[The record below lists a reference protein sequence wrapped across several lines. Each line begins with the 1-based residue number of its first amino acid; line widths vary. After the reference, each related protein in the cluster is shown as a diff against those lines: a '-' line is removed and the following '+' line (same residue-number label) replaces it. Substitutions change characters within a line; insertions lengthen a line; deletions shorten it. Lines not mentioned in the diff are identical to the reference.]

1 VYPIA
6 LKDGVVDNSEAGKT
20 SYIIRGGA
28 AGRERLRVLAGIHR
42 HSTLNLLR
50 RAGIQPGM
58 VCLDVGCGGGDVS
71 VELARL
77 VAPNGRVVAIDLDE
91 VKIGIARGEAAAQQV
106 SNVDFRVA
114 NLEEC
119 VLPDGFDVVH
129 ARIVLTH
136 LRNPSEVLTK
146 IRTALKPGGV
156 VVVADTNFHGLFS
169 YPESPAVRRYV
180 ELYSETLRRRNG
192 DADIGL
198 RLPALLSAS
207 GFENIHVSVVQHAGL
222 SGDTKLIT
230 PITLESIADAVVD
243 EGVASRADVECLLV
257 ELYDFARDPTTLL
270 SGPRIIETWASR
282 PAT

>member
-1 VYPIA
+1 
-6 LKDGVVDNSEAGKT
+6 LNGSETSKP

-42 HSTLNLLR
+42 LSTLNLLQR
-50 RAGIQPGM
+50 VGVQPGM

-91 VKIGIARGEAAAQQV
+91 VKIDIARGEAAAQQI
-106 SNVDFRVA
+106 SNVDFQVA
-114 NLEEC
+114 NLDNC
-119 VLPDGFDVVH
+119 VLGEEFDVAH
-129 ARIVLTH
+129 ARFVLSH
-136 LRNPSEVLTK
+136 LRNPKEVLTK

-169 YPESPAVRRYV
+169 QPESPAVQRYV
-180 ELYSETLRRRNG
+180 KLYTETLKRRNG

-198 RLPALLSAS
+198 RLPELLSRA
-207 GFENIHVSVVQHAGL
+207 GFENIHLGVVQHAGL

-230 PITLESIADAVVD
+230 PMTLENIADALIA
-243 EGVASRADVECLLV
+243 EGVAPRAEVERILV
-257 ELYDFARDPTTLL
+257 ELYDFARDPNTIL
-270 SGPRIIETWASR
+270 SGPRIIETWARR
-282 PAT
+282 PAV

>member
-1 VYPIA
+1 
-6 LKDGVVDNSEAGKT
+6 LSSETSKT

-42 HSTLNLLR
+42 LSTLNLLR
-50 RAGIQPGM
+50 RAGIQSGM

-91 VKIGIARGEAAAQQV
+91 VTIDIARGEAAAQQV

-114 NLEEC
+114 NLEDY
-119 VLPDGFDVVH
+119 VLREEFDVAH
-129 ARIVLTH
+129 ARFVFSH
-136 LRNPSEVLTK
+136 LRNPKEVLTK

-169 YPESPAVRRYV
+169 QPESPAVQRYV
-180 ELYSETLRRRNG
+180 ELYTETLKRRNG

-198 RLPALLSAS
+198 RLPEILSQA
-207 GFENIHVSVVQHAGL
+207 GFENIHLSVVQHAGM

-230 PITLESIADAVVD
+230 PMTLENVADAVVT
-243 EGVASRADVECLLV
+243 EGVASRADVERILV
-257 ELYDFARDPTTLL
+257 ELYDFARDPNTVL
-270 SGPRIIETWASR
+270 SGPRIVETWARR
-282 PAT
+282 PAI

>member
-1 VYPIA
+1 
-6 LKDGVVDNSEAGKT
+6 LKDVALNSSETGKT

-42 HSTLNLLR
+42 LSTLSLLR
-50 RAGIQPGM
+50 RAGVQPGM

-91 VKIGIARGEAAAQQV
+91 VKIDIARAEAAAQQV

-114 NLEEC
+114 NLEDC
-119 VLPDGFDVVH
+119 VLREEFDVAH
-129 ARIVLTH
+129 ARFVFSH
-136 LRNPSEVLTK
+136 LRNPADVLTK

-156 VVVADTNFHGLFS
+156 VVVADTNFQGLFS
-169 YPESPAVRRYV
+169 QPDSPAVHRYV
-180 ELYSETLRRRNG
+180 KLFIETVKRRKG

-198 RLPALLSAS
+198 RLPELLSQA
-207 GFENIHVSVVQHAGL
+207 GFENIHLSVVQHAGM

-230 PITLESIADAVVD
+230 PITLENIADAVIA
-243 EGVASRADVECLLV
+243 EGVASRADVERLVV
-257 ELYDFARDPTTLL
+257 ELYDFARDPNTVL
-270 SGPRIIETWASR
+270 SGPRIIETWARR
-282 PAT
+282 PAI

>member
-1 VYPIA
+1 MRSIP
-6 LKDGVVDNSEAGKT
+6 LNSSETSKT

-42 HSTLNLLR
+42 LSTLNLLR
-50 RAGIQPGM
+50 RSGIQPGM

-91 VKIGIARGEAAAQQV
+91 VKIDIARGEAAAQQV

-114 NLEEC
+114 NLEDC
-119 VLPDGFDVVH
+119 VLREEFDVAH
-129 ARIVLTH
+129 ARFVLTH
-136 LRNPSEVLTK
+136 LRNPREALTK

-169 YPESPAVRRYV
+169 QPESPAVHRYV
-180 ELYSETLRRRNG
+180 KLYTETLKRRNG

-198 RLPALLSAS
+198 RLPELLSQA
-207 GFENIHVSVVQHAGL
+207 GFENIHLSVVQHAGM
-222 SGDTKLIT
+222 SGDIKLIT
-230 PITLESIADAVVD
+230 PITLENVADAVIA
-243 EGVASRADVECLLV
+243 EGVASRADVERILV
-257 ELYDFARDPTTLL
+257 ELYDFARDPNTVL
-270 SGPRIIETWASR
+270 SGPRIIETWAYR
-282 PAT
+282 PAI